1 VDASPSI
8 KKIHEKE
15 RAPVAA
21 HRAGGMSSATEDTG
35 APHGRADELMVA
47 TVASKEAEKT
57 QPVELGRPPD
67 EITRSSGLPWTR
79 RQGDGD
85 GSKSQCESHG

>member
-1 VDASPSI
+1 MDASPSI

-21 HRAGGMSSATEDTG
+21 LRAGGMSSATEDTGTG

-47 TVASKEAEKT
+47 TVASKEADKT
-57 QPVELGRPPD
+57 HPVELGRPPD

-79 RQGDGD
+79 WRWEQ
-85 GSKSQCESHG
+85 ELM

>member
-21 HRAGGMSSATEDTG
+21 QRAGGMSSATVDTG

-47 TVASKEAEKT
+47 TVASKEADKT
-57 QPVELGRPPD
+57 HPVELRRPPD
-67 EITRSSGLPWTR
+67 EIIRSSGAPWTR
-79 RQGDGD
+79 
-85 GSKSQCESHG
+85 